1 MSSRRVRIAAQS
13 TCRILALPA
22 VLAIA
27 SLVGLI
33 LGLTGEGWRDGLSAI
48 LLFLPLFAFAR
59 HWLRRG

>member
-1 MSSRRVRIAAQS
+1 MTSRRNRIAAQS
-13 TCRILALPA
+13 PGRILAMPA

-33 LGLTGEGWRDGLSAI
+33 LGLTGDGWRDGLSVI
-48 LLFLPLFAFAR
+48 LLCLPLVVFAR

>member
-1 MSSRRVRIAAQS
+1 MSNRSDRIAAQS
-13 TCRILALPA
+13 PGRILALPA

-33 LGLTGEGWRDGLSAI
+33 LGLTGEGWRDGLSVI
-48 LLFLPLFAFAR
+48 LLFLPLFVFAR